1 MPILGGTIELY
12 IIGNNGDINQQ
23 KNRVEPM
30 DNGYE
35 MGVEGQQDPFTNLPQ
50 SDMTMGNHL

>member
-1 MPILGGTIELY
+1 MPIFGGGQLNY

-30 DNGYE
+30 DHGYE
-35 MGVEGQQDPFTNLPQ
+35 MGVEGQQDLFTTLPQ
-50 SDMTMGNHL
+50 SNMTMGNHL